1 MNKQK
6 VATGIIIMVVGL
18 LMINTSSIDAIID
31 SSSQLYMDVESH
43 DIDLEKKTETIAF
56 NNNDKK
62 KISFWLV
69 QPNRDIENKDFK
81 IVISVLDS
89 NKNFV
94 KGFRRDLA
102 FKTIRQEIDGDFY
115 YKLGDHKFGYDFEG
129 YIKYELEGEWLP
141 EEKPTL
147 SFKENRK
154 TSFSRNQVLVSL
166 SGAIMLALGF
176 IVLVRNTSEQGEAE
190 AVTKA

>member
-56 NNNDKK
+56 NNKDKK

-69 QPNRDIENKDFK
+69 QPNRNIENKDFK

-102 FKTIRQEIDGDFY
+102 FKTIRQEIDNHFY

-129 YIKYELEGEWLP
+129 YIKYELEGGWLP
-141 EEKPTL
+141 ETKPTL

-154 TSFSRNQVLVSL
+154 TSFSTNQILVAL
-166 SGAIMLALGF
+166 TGGIMLALGF
-176 IVLVRNTSEQGEAE
+176 VVLIRNTSEQGETE
-190 AVTKA
+190 TKA

>member
-1 MNKQK
+1 MNKRK
-6 VATGIIIMVVGL
+6 VATGIIIMVIGL

-43 DIDLEKKTETIAF
+43 DINLEKKTETIVF
-56 NNNDKK
+56 NNKDKR

-69 QPNRDIENKDFK
+69 LPDRNIENKNFK
-81 IVISVLDS
+81 IVVSVLDS

-102 FKTIRQEIDGDFY
+102 FKTIRQEIDGNFY
-115 YKLGDHKFGYDFEG
+115 YKLGDHKFGYDYEG
-129 YIKYELEGEWLP
+129 YIKYELEGDYLP
-141 EEKPTL
+141 ETTPTL

-154 TSFSRNQVLVSL
+154 TSFSNNQVLVSL
-166 SGAIMLALGF
+166 GGAIMLALGF
-176 IVLVRNTSEQGEAE
+176 IVLIRNTSEQGEAE
-190 AVTKA
+190 AETKV

>member
-141 EEKPTL
+141 ETKTML
-147 SFKENRK
+147 SLKESRK
-154 TSFSRNQVLVSL
+154 TSFSNNQVLVSL
-166 SGAIMLALGF
+166 GGAIFLALGF
-176 IVLVRNTSEQGEAE
+176 VVLIRNTSEQGE
-190 AVTKA
+190 TKSDV